1 MDWFGLTAQAE
12 LEAIQAQLEKVKRE
26 LESSKNLID
35 SINKTMRDASFAFD
49 FEKMN
54 AFSIERM
61 AKDNL
66 PCTVIGYP
74 LPKVEVK
81 DGVETTSTS
90 INEWY
95 LYCSDK
101 QHEKLVKEFEE
112 YRKKGVQ
119 PTENVV

>member
-12 LEAIQAQLEKVKRE
+12 LKATQQE
-26 LESSKNLID
+26 LERVKNELTSAQRLVD
-35 SINKTMRDASFAFD
+35 TINKAMREASFSFD

-90 INEWY
+90 IKEWY

-112 YRKKGVQ
+112 YRKKSVQ
-119 PTENVV
+119 PTKNVV